1 MLSKVKS
8 CLLGKKVMAV
18 LLSICLN
25 VVFSTSFLS
34 AGYEMKIGNETSA
47 KFGFKMQSWFQIAE
61 DASPDGE
68 NYGTA
73 FSIKTL
79 RFYTNGQ
86 ISPLTKFGA
95 NVDWS
100 KGVWDGATAVSNTA
114 ILRDANILFDFMPES
129 KLMLGIYRTPFSRI
143 ALQDSFGYIFPHS
156 PDIAGGT
163 YIGDTGDFRNFGL
176 TFWGELPGQKIK
188 YSAGLFDGDSNPI
201 GTTTDNDTPFYS
213 ARISISPW
221 DFEKGYTNLGSY
233 LGKNKILTVGAGYLS
248 GKYKTGVLSPV
259 YTAWTIDVF
268 TEHSLYHGTITG
280 EAAYFNYDRD
290 IANGNTAGWYGF
302 VGYLLSDINIQP
314 AVRFE
319 KSNRDGTVTD
329 GEDFQKWSSVINW
342 YLKGH
347 DSKIQI
353 ECARKYYDTEGILPR
368 TNMDYSDITAAFQ
381 IQF

>member
-1 MLSKVKS
+1 
-8 CLLGKKVMAV
+8 
-18 LLSICLN
+18 
-25 VVFSTSFLS
+25 
-34 AGYEMKIGNETSA
+34 
-47 KFGFKMQSWFQIAE
+47 
-61 DASPDGE
+61 
-68 NYGTA
+68 
-73 FSIKTL
+73 
-79 RFYTNGQ
+79 
-86 ISPLTKFGA
+86 
-95 NVDWS
+95 
-100 KGVWDGATAVSNTA
+100 
-114 ILRDANILFDFMPES
+114 
-129 KLMLGIYRTPFSRI
+129 MLGIYRTPFSRI